1 MLLGSKHAEKRKI
14 ITMLLPNSNWEDAC
28 GFPSPAQVFPP
39 LPLGEVS
46 ADICALTSIMFCLC
60 TDLVTFC

>member
-1 MLLGSKHAEKRKI
+1 
-14 ITMLLPNSNWEDAC
+14 MLLPNGNWEDAC
-28 GFPSPAQVFPP
+28 GFPSLAQVFPP